1 MIDLHKLTIKEAREN
16 LQKKVF
22 SAKDLAL
29 SYLSRIKEVNGDIN
43 AYLEVYDDVIK
54 QAEEADKKIANGE
67 DLPLLGIPLAIKD
80 NILVRGK
87 RATSASKIL
96 EGFISPYDATVITK
110 LKEAGAIFLG
120 RVNMDEF
127 AMGGSTENSAFGVTK
142 NPLDFTRVPG
152 GSSGGSIAAVAMDG
166 ALASLGSDTGGSVR
180 EPASFCGVVG
190 LKPTYGGVSRHG
202 LMALGS
208 SLDVIGPITKTATDS
223 EILFNCIKGIDP
235 MDSTTYSEDTYPK
248 AVVKDKMVI
257 GVPYHILNKGG
268 ISKEAREVFDNSVDK
283 LKKLGFEI
291 KEIELPNIE
300 YSLAVYYIIMPA
312 EASSNLAR
320 FDGVRF
326 GLHKDGDNLLEDYL
340 KTKGEGFGKEVR
352 RRILIG
358 TYVLSAGYHDAY
370 YNKALKLRSKI
381 SKDFEK
387 AFKDV
392 DAIITPTTTGVAFKI
407 GEKANDPLSLYLEDI
422 FTVPANIVGIPA
434 ISIPSG
440 TISVSEKEL
449 PLGLQIMSKHNAE
462 NILFHISKK
471 FLGEN

>member
-223 EILFNCIKGIDP
+223 ETLFNCIKGIDP